1 MCRRRQREWERE
13 WILEKGNIGER
24 REFVETGKKEKC
36 WLLCQPPIADAAKGA
51 LTSQQRG
58 GSMCGNGYPA
68 PPPLYIRS
76 AFVFYGP
83 IVWGPLLVFIRAS
96 PLSYG
101 IKERQPRGVL
111 CSGERACSSSTD
123 S

>member
-1 MCRRRQREWERE
+1 MCR
-13 WILEKGNIGER
+13 
-24 REFVETGKKEKC
+24 
-36 WLLCQPPIADAAKGA
+36 
-51 LTSQQRG
+51 
-58 GSMCGNGYPA
+58 NGYPA
-68 PPPLYIRS
+68 PPPYIIS

-101 IKERQPRGVL
+101 ILKELQPRGVF
-111 CSGERACSSSTD
+111 CSGERACSSTTD